1 MSLYLTVV
9 DKEFSLP
16 RFDEISV
23 RRDENEHLKSF
34 ENRWKQAIKLTTNK
48 QAFLGINNKKINAEL
63 NLLKKKKRACLSFST
78 TNYETFVRVHKIFWL
93 VVRDLFDY

>member
-1 MSLYLTVV
+1 M
-9 DKEFSLP
+9 
-16 RFDEISV
+16 
-23 RRDENEHLKSF
+23 
-34 ENRWKQAIKLTTNK
+34 TNK

-93 VVRDLFDY
+93 VVRGLFDYYYKFHKEI